1 MSQDFHRWRRFTLE
15 DSPFDP
21 TTAAAHYPPDLGLE
35 PIHLNIDLTIDIAA
49 QRAAG
54 VVTHTV
60 VARRA
65 QMRTLTLDA
74 VDLTVSAIVDADGR
88 ELTWRNDGKTLAIR
102 WDTPFAAGEERRVA
116 IHYAAERPASG
127 LYFS

>member
-1 MSQDFHRWRRFTLE
+1 MPQDFHRWRRFTLE

-21 TTAAAHYPPDLGLE
+21 ATAAAQYPPDLGLE

-74 VDLTVSAIVDADGR
+74 VDLTVTAVGGRGRTRTDVAQRRQDAGDPLGR
-88 ELTWRNDGKTLAIR
+88 TLCAGR
-102 WDTPFAAGEERRVA
+102 GAARCRPLCGGTP
-116 IHYAAERPASG
+116 
-127 LYFS
+127 

>member
-1 MSQDFHRWRRFTLE
+1 MIPWIEQRYSRLNDDLETIMSQDFHRWRRFTLE

-54 VVTHTV
+54 VVTHT
-60 VARRA
+60 RICR
-65 QMRTLTLDA
+65 
-74 VDLTVSAIVDADGR
+74 
-88 ELTWRNDGKTLAIR
+88 
-102 WDTPFAAGEERRVA
+102 
-116 IHYAAERPASG
+116 
-127 LYFS
+127 